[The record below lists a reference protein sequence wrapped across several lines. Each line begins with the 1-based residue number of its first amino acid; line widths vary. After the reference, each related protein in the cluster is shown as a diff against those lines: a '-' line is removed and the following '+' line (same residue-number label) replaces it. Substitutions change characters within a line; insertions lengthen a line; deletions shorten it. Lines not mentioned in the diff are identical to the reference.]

1 MKVLPALSRL
11 VVSRL
16 RWLLATGDQRDAEI
30 VALRHQLLVLQRQ
43 VVRPAF
49 TDTDRTI
56 LAVLSEVFDRKRL
69 GEVFLIVKPA
79 TVIGRQPSPCC
90 PPLDPA

>member
-16 RWLLATGDQRDAEI
+16 RWLLATGDHAEI

>member
-69 GEVFLIVKPA
+69 GEVFLIVKSA
-79 TVIGRQPSPCC
+79 TGRLAPSPCC
-90 PPLDPA
+90 PSLDPA

>member
-1 MKVLPALSRL
+1 M
-11 VVSRL
+11 VSRL

-43 VVRPAF
+43 VVRPALA
-49 TDTDRTI
+49 DTDRTI

-69 GEVFLIVKPA
+69 GEEVFLIVKSA
-79 TVIGRQPSPCC
+79 TVIGWRRRIVARHWTQPDAP
-90 PPLDPA
+90 